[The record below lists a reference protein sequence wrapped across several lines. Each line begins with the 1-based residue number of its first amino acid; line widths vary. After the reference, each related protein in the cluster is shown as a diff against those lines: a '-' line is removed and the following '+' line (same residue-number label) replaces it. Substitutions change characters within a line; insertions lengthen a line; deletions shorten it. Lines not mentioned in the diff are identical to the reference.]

1 MTTSNS
7 AALRFCPTTS
17 ASSSSQTFAGH
28 TLILP
33 TISSGSVPQLCVDL
47 LVAHRPLSLLR
58 VGSLD
63 AGQDLIP
70 FVGGSDGE
78 AGISTALDV
87 FSSSHGVTVV
97 QQRSPVLRARR
108 AGFARRMAAWARK
121 ERFAQVVV
129 LSSLDA
135 ALRGDEEL
143 GSSGGMMHYVLDADA
158 DQQEQKK
165 LAKVLQLAGPTV
177 SSNLLVGQGE
187 AGGLSTSSPP
197 QSRLPSSSA
206 GLTSRYLSALSGPDS
221 ESSSSTAISSGALLL
236 WAAEGDNRGD
246 AHRMAHCVVDEVLP
260 GLGSMGRA
268 EPDAAQGSQEGR
280 HELEEPQSWR
290 GLYGNAYDQALFG

>member
-1 MTTSNS
+1 MTTSSS

-17 ASSSSQTFAGH
+17 ASSSSRSFAGH

-47 LVAHRPLSLLR
+47 LVAHRPLSLSR

-108 AGFARRMAAWARK
+108 AGFARRMAAWAR
-121 ERFAQVVV
+121 EEGFARVVV

-143 GSSGGMMHYVLDADA
+143 GSSGGMMHYMLDADG
-158 DQQEQKK
+158 QEQKK
-165 LAKVLQLAGPTV
+165 LAKVLQLAGPAV

-221 ESSSSTAISSGALLL
+221 GSSSSPAIPSGALLL

-268 EPDAAQGSQEGR
+268 GPDAAQGSQEGKQ
-280 HELEEPQSWR
+280 ELEEPQSWR